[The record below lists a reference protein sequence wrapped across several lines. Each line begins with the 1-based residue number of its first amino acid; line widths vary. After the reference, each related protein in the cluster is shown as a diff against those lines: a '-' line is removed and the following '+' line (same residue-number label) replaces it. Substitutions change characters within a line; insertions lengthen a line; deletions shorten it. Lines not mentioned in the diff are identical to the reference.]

1 VKSPRM
7 PKRIVVSGAFD
18 DLRSCHLR
26 FLEEAAKLGE
36 LTVLLWRD
44 RAIEEVTGQPPKF
57 PEAERL
63 YFLNAI
69 RYVTDVQLVDGPLDP
84 DALPDVPRL
93 RPDVW
98 VVGDCRAN
106 TAKVA
111 CAHARGIEYVVLSAE
126 QLTGFPDPT
135 APSAR
140 SADFQSAV
148 SRVFNPHDVLTSP
161 TANRLKMGDA
171 AERHS
176 ALPVPRRK
184 VVVTGCYDWFHS
196 GHVRFFE
203 EVSAYG
209 GLYVIVG
216 HDANIRLLKG
226 EGHPLLPQGERRYLV
241 GSIRFVTRALIS
253 SGHGWLD
260 AEPEIQRIKPDLY
273 AVNEDGDQGGKREY
287 CARHGIEY
295 LVLQRT
301 PAPGLPKRSSTDLR
315 GF

>member
-1 VKSPRM
+1 M
-7 PKRIVVSGAFD
+7 PKHIVVSGAFD
-18 DLRSCHLR
+18 DLRSRHLR

-36 LTVLLWRD
+36 LTVLLWPD
-44 RAIEEVTGQPPKF
+44 DAIRKLTGQAPKF
-57 PEAERL
+57 PQAERR
-63 YFLNAI
+63 YFLSSV
-69 RYVTDVQLVDGPLDP
+69 RYVTGVQLVDGFLQP
-84 DALPDVPRL
+84 DELPDVPGL

-106 TAKVA
+106 AAKAA
-111 CAHARGIEYVVLSAE
+111 CAHARGVEYVVLRTE

-161 TANRLKMGDA
+161 TASRLEIGDT
-171 AERHS
+171 AECNS
-176 ALPVPRRK
+176 ALRTPRTK

-209 GLYVIVG
+209 DLYVIVG

-226 EGHPLLPQGERRYLV
+226 EGRPLFPQEERRYVV
-241 GSIRFVTRALIS
+241 GSIRFLTQALIS
-253 SGHGWLD
+253 SGEGWLD
-260 AEPEIQRIKPDLY
+260 ADPEIQRIRPDIY
-273 AVNEDGDQGGKREY
+273 VVNEDGDQGGKREY
-287 CARHGIEY
+287 CVKHGIEY

-301 PAPGLPKRSSTDLR
+301 PAPGLPKRSSTVLR